1 MKTSSFTDVRCY
13 SLWGDNNIGWIL
25 NEGINGTGSIV
36 TMWHK
41 EVFSY
46 ANHVVGPGFIAIM
59 GYHLKANCQCV
70 VMNVYAACTLKDK
83 IVLWEALM
91 TLKQSYCNFPW
102 VLCGDFN
109 AVRREDE
116 RKGIRGSSSQKKEID
131 GFNRFIENN
140 GLLDI
145 PSVGKKYTW
154 FKANGTTKSI
164 LDRFLVSK
172 EWLQLWP
179 TAKQY
184 VQSRMVSDHCALV
197 LKSCAKDWS
206 PKPFRSFDVWLKEP
220 GFKVMVKDKWESYQ
234 VQGNSM
240 SIFKDKLKL
249 LKADIKEWNK
259 NVFGCVESNKRHIL
273 S

>member
-1 MKTSSFTDVRCY
+1 MPLNLPEYGIAVFRGSGER
-13 SLWGDNNIGWIL
+13 GWR
-25 NEGINGTGSIV
+25 TGP
-36 TMWHK
+36 
-41 EVFSY
+41 Y
-46 ANHVVGPGFIAIM
+46 G
-59 GYHLKANCQCV
+59 
-70 VMNVYAACTLKDK
+70 
-83 IVLWEALM
+83 
-91 TLKQSYCNFPW
+91 

-109 AVRREDE
+109 VVRREDE
-116 RKGIRGSSSQKKEID
+116 RKGIRGCSSQKKEID

-145 PSVGKKYTW
+145 PIVGKKYTW
-154 FKANGTTKSI
+154 FKANGTANSI

-179 TAKQY
+179 TTKQY

-197 LKSCAKDWS
+197 LKLCPKDWS
-206 PKPFRSFDVWLKEP
+206 PKSFRSFDVWLKEP

-234 VQGNSM
+234 VQGYNM

-249 LKADIKEWNK
+249 LKADIKEWNR
-259 NVFGCVESNKRHIL
+259 NIFGCVESNKRRIL